1 MKSLIR
7 LFRPLN
13 CFLASVSVPVILI
26 TLHGTDTGIWPHW
39 STTFLGMAVVFAFTA
54 GGNTLNDYIDR
65 DVDRINHP
73 RRPIPSKEI
82 SPRQALMV
90 SGAMFVISFAASLL
104 LDDLLPKVIVIVAIA
119 MMISYELGLKKRGLS
134 GNITISALTGFLFLF
149 AGSVYGDIALPSILA
164 FLAALSTLGREIA
177 KDIQDMVG
185 DFDRHTLPMK
195 IGKKRSR
202 MVAAICVILAVSLS
216 PLPYVLS
223 MLPLSYL
230 LIVLIADIIFIYSV
244 VLLNEPRRAQ
254 HFIKAAM
261 GVALLAFLIGGII

>member
-1 MKSLIR
+1 
-7 LFRPLN
+7 
-13 CFLASVSVPVILI
+13 
-26 TLHGTDTGIWPHW
+26 
-39 STTFLGMAVVFAFTA
+39 
-54 GGNTLNDYIDR
+54 
-65 DVDRINHP
+65 
-73 RRPIPSKEI
+73 
-82 SPRQALMV
+82 MV